1 MGFVHPAVVEP
12 CSSDRFQCSNG
23 QCVALALRCDGY
35 ADCRDHSD
43 EKGCPHPPHCPV
55 EQRCP
60 HTHECLLKEWLCD
73 GDQDCSDGS
82 DERVRNCT
90 DPVILGDPTAFV
102 VCSFCFVVCG
112 ILFVHMWYL
121 SGIFVFGVCF

>member
-1 MGFVHPAVVEP
+1 MGFVYPAVVEP
-12 CSSDRFQCSNG
+12 CNSNRFQCSNG
-23 QCVALALRCDGY
+23 QCVALAHRCDGY

-90 DPVILGDPTAFV
+90 DPVILGRSYCFRCFVCSVVSFLFGVLEVLFLFV
-102 VCSFCFVVCG
+102 V
-112 ILFVHMWYL
+112 
-121 SGIFVFGVCF
+121 

>member
-1 MGFVHPAVVEP
+1 MVEP
-12 CSSDRFQCSNG
+12 CSSDRFQCNNG

-43 EKGCPHPPHCPV
+43 EKGCSQPPHCPV

-73 GDQDCSDGS
+73 GDKDCSDGS
-82 DERVRNCT
+82 DERVRKRTSCSRAAYYCFIPFLN
-90 DPVILGDPTAFV
+90 AV
-102 VCSFCFVVCG
+102 VCRYCFLL
-112 ILFVHMWYL
+112 LFVLWFYL
-121 SGIFVFGVCF
+121 

>member
-1 MGFVHPAVVEP
+1 MGFVYPAVVEP
-12 CSSDRFQCSNG
+12 CNSNRFQCSNG
-23 QCVALALRCDGY
+23 QCVALAHRCDGY

-90 DPVILGDPTAFV
+90 DPVILADPTAFV
-102 VCSFCFVVCG
+102 V
-112 ILFVHMWYL
+112 
-121 SGIFVFGVCF
+121 